1 MLSSCFNQ
9 IPEHRQSNKITYSAH
24 DALMSGFACMHF
36 QDLSLLQFQKRLEK
50 KHHKSN
56 LQTLFDIKSIPEST
70 QLRTIIDGVDSD
82 YFNSFFDDYTH
93 HLQRGKHL
101 AQYQLLDG
109 LYYIPDLF
117 AQGGRCRWKLENEC
131 FNTLKN
137 QGYVIDHSY
146 GHGDKNLCFN
156 FYLLTLIAFSFHQV
170 YELTDKVY

>member
-1 MLSSCFNQ
+1 MKPKKHLGFSGMRTMLSSCFNQ

-36 QDLSLLQFQKRLEK
+36 QDPSLLQFQKRLEK

-82 YFNSFFDDYTH
+82 YFSSFFDDYTH
-93 HLQRGKHL
+93 YLQRGKHL

-109 LYYIPDLF
+109 IYTGAGKIHYRRITGAILGMKAIVTFQARIPGL
-117 AQGGRCRWKLENEC
+117 KL
-131 FNTLKN
+131 L
-137 QGYVIDHSY
+137 
-146 GHGDKNLCFN
+146 
-156 FYLLTLIAFSFHQV
+156 
-170 YELTDKVY
+170 